1 MTDTTCLEANTKE
14 TTEVN
19 KEEESISSDNGDP
32 RGPPSLQTFLCPS
45 TAPNRVRPNILLIIT
60 DQERSHKHWPEGWAE
75 SNLPCFYDCLVGC
88 CRNCQTK
95 TCGDRS
101 SVIFTKAFTA
111 TTECSP
117 SRASLLTSSYP
128 TEHGVDTTPG
138 SLDPLTDY
146 SLEHHSEGV
155 NNIQVRPNLLRLLS
169 NPIRSADDESIQ
181 LKGYDVAWKG
191 KWHLTPPVRSP
202 INPKNEDPSVLM
214 WYGATNLWNPP
225 DAGHSLCRSST
236 LGGGWKHN
244 HDGRF
249 LRGEDDKFAVIAKQQ
264 DLLLEKECI
273 ALRGQM
279 SRNRSN
285 QSEVDPRIVPCSSSD
300 DSSSDA
306 SSVMD
311 DEKESILDFLAK
323 HAKKADTDNS
333 QPFFLVTSF
342 VNPHDVW
349 ASACF
354 ANLTD
359 EEFYKETGYHPREFE
374 NLPIQLP
381 ASHKDDLSKKPSI
394 QSVLNES
401 SVFGDLPSHIPT
413 NDPSSSSEMR
423 QSDALRYVRFY
434 AHLHKQVISFFSS

>member
-1 MTDTTCLEANTKE
+1 M
-14 TTEVN
+14 
-19 KEEESISSDNGDP
+19 
-32 RGPPSLQTFLCPS
+32 
-45 TAPNRVRPNILLIIT
+45 
-60 DQERSHKHWPEGWAE
+60 
-75 SNLPCFYDCLVGC
+75 
-88 CRNCQTK
+88 
-95 TCGDRS
+95 
-101 SVIFTKAFTA
+101 FTHAFTA

-128 TEHGVDTTPG
+128 TEHGVDSTPG

-146 SLEHHSEGV
+146 SLDNRKDGV

-169 NPIRSADDESIQ
+169 NPIQSLDDSIQ

-202 INPKNEDPSVLM
+202 INPKNEDPSILM

-249 LRGEDDKFAVIAKQQ
+249 LRGEADKFSVLSKQQ
-264 DLLLEKECI
+264 DLQLEKEGI
-273 ALRGQM
+273 ALRGT
-279 SRNRSN
+279 NGSN
-285 QSEVDPRIVPCSSSD
+285 TLRDGVDPRIVPCNSD
-300 DSSSDA
+300 DSTDDSSDA
-306 SSVMD
+306 SSFLD

-323 HAKKADTDNS
+323 HAKKSNASKANDAGGSSDDNT

-359 EEFYKETGYHPREFE
+359 NEFYKETGYHPQDFE
-374 NLPIQLP
+374 NLPIGLP
-381 ASHKDDLSKKPSI
+381 PNHKDDLSTKPTI
-394 QSVLNES
+394 QSILNTNA
-401 SVFGDLPSHIPT
+401 VFGDLPSDNPAEDGCS
-413 NDPSSSSEMR
+413 NDHAKSEAR

-434 AHLHKQVISFFSS
+434 AHLHKQVSMEFVCY